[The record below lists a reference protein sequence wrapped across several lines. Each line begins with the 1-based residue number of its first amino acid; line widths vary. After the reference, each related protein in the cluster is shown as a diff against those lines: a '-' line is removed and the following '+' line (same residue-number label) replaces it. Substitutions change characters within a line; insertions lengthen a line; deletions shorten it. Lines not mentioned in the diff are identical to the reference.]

1 MSIKDLKIN
10 KQKKLKSNRRK
21 QEKQPRDWKQ
31 LFHCLLRIGIATGSG
46 FLLASG
52 ALLTA
57 QMLLE
62 SGYFGVDQ
70 IRVEQHI
77 RVSEGD
83 ILDASDINIGDSL
96 FELELHMI
104 GRKIEEHPW
113 IAKAEVERSFPD
125 QVVIRV
131 VERQARAIIDLDY
144 LYYVD
149 RNGEVFKML
158 ESGDELD
165 YPVITGIDR
174 QYLLDHPNQTQ
185 DSLDLALSL
194 MDQLEQRQ
202 LFNLEDVSEIH
213 FDQHDGLIM
222 HTRIGGVPVR
232 MGKQNFYAKL
242 NRLEAIYEDLEP
254 RLLALKYID
263 LNVTDRVIVKV
274 DVKSK
279 VGRS

>member
-1 MSIKDLKIN
+1 MNDLKAS
-10 KQKKLKSNRRK
+10 KQKKIKTNRRK
-21 QEKQPRDWKQ
+21 QKKQPRDWKK
-31 LFHCLLRIGIATGSG
+31 LFHCLLRISVASGSG

-62 SGYFGVDQ
+62 SGYFGVQ
-70 IRVEQHI
+70 QVRVEHQV

-83 ILDASDINIGDSL
+83 ILDASDIKLGDSL
-96 FELELHMI
+96 FDLDLYLI

-113 IAKAEVERSFPD
+113 IARVEVERSFPN

-131 VERQARAIIDLDY
+131 VEREAKAVIDLGY

-149 RNGEVFKML
+149 KAGEVFKML
-158 ESGDELD
+158 DANDQLD

-174 QYLLDHPNQTQ
+174 QYLLDNPDQTQ
-185 DSLDLALSL
+185 TSLNLALQL
-194 MDQLEQRQ
+194 MDELHNRN
-202 LFNLEDVSEIH
+202 LFNLDDVSEIH
-213 FDQHDGLIM
+213 YDQQTGLIL

-232 MGKQNFYAKL
+232 MGKLDFNAKL
-242 NRLEAIYEDLEP
+242 NLLEKIYSDLEP

-274 DVKSK
+274 DVKRT
-279 VGRS
+279 VGRG

>member
-1 MSIKDLKIN
+1 MRDLKAN
-10 KQKKLKSNRRK
+10 KKKKLKSNRLK
-21 QEKQPRDWKQ
+21 LEKQPRDWKK
-31 LFHCLLRIGIATGSG
+31 LFHRVLRIGIASGSG

-62 SGYFGVDQ
+62 SGYFGVEQ
-70 IRVEQHI
+70 IRVEQQV

-83 ILDASDINIGDSL
+83 ILDASDIEIGDSL
-96 FELELHMI
+96 FDLELHMI

-113 IAKAEVERSFPD
+113 IARAEVERAFPD

-131 VERQARAIIDLDY
+131 VEREPRAIIDLDY

-149 RNGEVFKML
+149 KSGDVFKML
-158 ESGDELD
+158 EAGDELD

-174 QYLLDHPNQTQ
+174 QYLLDNPDQTQ
-185 DSLDLALSL
+185 DSLNLALAL
-194 MDQLEQRQ
+194 MNQLEVRP
-202 LFNLEDVSEIH
+202 LFNLDDVSEIH
-213 FDQHDGLIM
+213 FDQQDGLIM

-232 MGKQNFYAKL
+232 MGKQGFDLKL

-274 DVKSK
+274 DVKRTVS
-279 VGRS
+279 RS